1 MAIIWADFPSGQ
13 HGLYGSDNSFM
24 LNGIWADFF
33 NDTGSGG
40 QMALTSDPDPNI
52 ASAGYV
58 LVVEGGDFAGPTG
71 NYARIVNPAG
81 AQTTSGMGFRLWP
94 SGLPSSASEAGGAKW
109 WFATSSNVV
118 VAYCLVMPDGSI
130 AAYNSSNTLL
140 GQSEPC
146 VTANA
151 YTHIETKVL
160 RDASA
165 GTLEVR
171 VNGVAKLELDTLALG
186 ANDIGMV
193 RIGADSNVNSGGS
206 DKVNYYKD
214 FVYWDGTGSE
224 GNDFQGSVAVRDL
237 YTDADISLNWTP
249 STGSTGWDLIDEIPP
264 VDTDY
269 IQAGDP
275 APDPA
280 KFSVTNLP
288 DDVTSVRALLPIVRA
303 VKTDGGD
310 CNIQVGITPND
321 TNWDDGADRP
331 ITTAYTYWWDV
342 SHLSPATAAPW
353 TPAEVNAAYVRADR
367 TL

>member
-13 HGLYGSDNSFM
+13 QGLYGSSTSFM
-24 LNGIWADFF
+24 LNGIWAELASTTF
-33 NDTGSGG
+33 GG
-40 QMALTSDPDPNI
+40 PSLPDDPDPN
-52 ASAGYV
+52 V
-58 LVVEGGDFAGPTG
+58 TG
-71 NYARIVNPAG
+71 RVYAVTSTQSTKTTRIVIPSG
-81 AQTTSGMGFRLWP
+81 AQTICGVGFRLW
-94 SGLPSSASEAGGAKW
+94 LPNLPQSTSAVPLTS
-109 WFATSSNVV
+109 FRTSSNTAICSVSV
-118 VAYCLVMPDGSI
+118 QPDGAVRAHSGD
-130 AAYNSSNTLL
+130 NGTTLGTSNPVL
-140 GQSEPC
+140 
-146 VTANA
+146 TANA
-151 YTHIETKVL
+151 WNHIEIKVT
-160 RDASA
+160 RDAAA
-165 GTLEVR
+165 GEIEVR
-171 VNGVAKLELDTLALG
+171 VNGVSALSLDTLALG
-186 ANDIGMV
+186 ADDIGQIALV
-193 RIGADSNVNSGGS
+193 TIGAINLSGGP
-206 DKVNYYKD
+206 VYWKD
-214 FVYWDGTGSE
+214 FVLWDGTGSE
-224 GNDFQGSVAVRDL
+224 GNDFQGSVAVHDL
-237 YTDADISLNWTP
+237 YTDADIALNWAP

-280 KFSVTNLP
+280 KFSLTNLP
-288 DDVTSVRALLPIVRA
+288 DDVTSVRALIPIVRA